1 MGESYIFTHS
11 DIHCYFEKVILW
23 DSAVAWTLH
32 TWLFNFFL
40 SFGLHNRYRGVIDM
54 GHVLNLV
61 YTRVSKGTG
70 QCNFSGKRDRN
81 FFIVPGQRDIGTEVP
96 SLSRDKG
103 TSSKSCHGTG
113 RAGIFWDCPVPGRP
127 AGQNQHL
134 FGTFMP
140 FSD

>member
-1 MGESYIFTHS
+1 
-11 DIHCYFEKVILW
+11 
-23 DSAVAWTLH
+23 
-32 TWLFNFFL
+32 
-40 SFGLHNRYRGVIDM
+40 M

-103 TSSKSCHGTG
+103 TTGQAQNLATG
-113 RAGIFWDCPVPGRP
+113 RNGPG
-127 AGQNQHL
+127 
-134 FGTFMP
+134 F
-140 FSD
+140 